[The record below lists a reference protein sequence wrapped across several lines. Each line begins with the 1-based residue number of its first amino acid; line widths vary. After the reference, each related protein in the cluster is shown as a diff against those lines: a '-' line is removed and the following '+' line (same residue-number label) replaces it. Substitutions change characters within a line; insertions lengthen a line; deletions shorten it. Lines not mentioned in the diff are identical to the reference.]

1 MGLFNVNAG
10 ILFLRITFSHSE
22 ASSRRCNTRGTSGTF
37 ETEGSFYE
45 QRDKEYRDSYSG

>member
-1 MGLFNVNAG
+1 MSTRVYSM
-10 ILFLRITFSHSE
+10 RITFSHSE
-22 ASSRRCNTRGTSGTF
+22 ASSRRCNTRGTY